1 MIDSVFMGFFYCVT
15 HLSVLALPFQILI
28 PLFALLGVLAG
39 IRLAQKWYLFAGA
52 LLALAVVCEVLC
64 RLFEMEMIFPL
75 FFTGMLSLCLLAG
88 DLTGTVVGK
97 LLEKLRR

>member
-52 LLALAVVCEVLC
+52 LLALAVVCEMLC

-75 FFTGMLSLCLLAG
+75 FFTGMLSLCLLMG
-88 DLTGTVVGK
+88 DLVGTVIGK
-97 LLEKLRR
+97 LLKKLRR